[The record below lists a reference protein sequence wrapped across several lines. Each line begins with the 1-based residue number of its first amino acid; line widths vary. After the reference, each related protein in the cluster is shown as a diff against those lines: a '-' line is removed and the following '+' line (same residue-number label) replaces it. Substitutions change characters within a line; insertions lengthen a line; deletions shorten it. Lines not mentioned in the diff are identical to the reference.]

1 MDMATTFTLKA
12 NVTGQNQIKGLE
24 KGLGQLSR
32 KSDATA
38 GAMKRLKG
46 AAGGAIGALKG
57 FLPVLGVAGLAKF
70 GNDVLQLG
78 DRLQKMSE
86 KTGAS
91 VETLD
96 KLRQASNLAGTDF
109 GALDRLFPMLSKNIV
124 QFAEKGTGV
133 AADAFQ
139 KLKINVRDG
148 NGEIKA
154 SEKVLFE
161 IADAFSKMED
171 GTKKSDLAY
180 KLFGARVGAD
190 LIPMLNM
197 GSEAINKL
205 NTGFSQESAERMA
218 AFNDMVTSLGEKFRI
233 IAIDLTTSALP
244 AIEGLVSILS
254 FGVGVFNAIPGP
266 IKAIVAGV
274 AALAAPFLLL
284 VPILPAFAAG
294 FKIIAGLKM
303 GVVFAGIA
311 SKIGLV
317 VAGVLKV
324 IGVIAT
330 LATAPAAPFI
340 AIGAGIVALG
350 AVIFKFRDE
359 IFSVIGNIVDSFVS
373 AGQKIVD
380 VFKRIFPDLGT
391 LLKNVFQGVI
401 NSIKNFIT
409 QYFNFITKIIQT
421 AFNALKK
428 LFSFRR
434 KASNSSSSSSSNTES
449 FAKGGIVSAPQLAL
463 VGEGGEREYIIP
475 ESKLVRSAVNVLQ
488 GKRGSAVIPAFAQG
502 GVVGGSS
509 YLGSSSPTIHIQTG
523 AVLQQNNTQYVT
535 VKDLESALT
544 TFSNAI
550 FNNSRSVGGRRF
562 QGVV

>member
-32 KSDATA
+32 KSDSTA

-46 AAGGAIGALKG
+46 AAGGAIGALRG
-57 FLPVLGVAGLAKF
+57 FLPVLGAAGLVKF

-109 GALDRLFPMLSKNIV
+109 AALDRLFPMLSKNIV
-124 QFAEKGTGV
+124 QFAEKGTGE
-133 AADAFQ
+133 AADAFT
-139 KLKINVRDG
+139 KLKINVRDA

-154 SEKVLFE
+154 SEQVLFE
-161 IADAFSKMED
+161 ISDAFSKMED
-171 GTKKSDLAY
+171 GPKKMNLAY

-218 AFNDMVTSLGEKFRI
+218 TFNDMVTSLGEKFRI
-233 IAIDLTTSALP
+233 IAIDLTTAALP

-266 IKAIVAGV
+266 IKAIVVGV

-284 VPILPAFAAG
+284 VPLVPAFAAG
-294 FKIIAGLKM
+294 FKILAGLKM
-303 GVVFAGIA
+303 GAVFAAIA
-311 SKIGLV
+311 TKIGLV
-317 VAGVLKV
+317 AAGVLKV

-340 AIGAGIVALG
+340 AIGAGIIGLG

-359 IFSVIGNIVDSFVS
+359 IFGVIGNIVDKFVG

-380 VFKRIFPDLGT
+380 VFKKIFPDLGT

-434 KASNSSSSSSSNTES
+434 SASNASSSSSSSTEGY
-449 FAKGGIVSAPQLAL
+449 AKGGIVSGPQLAL

-502 GVVGGSS
+502 GVVGGSGN
-509 YLGSSSPTIHIQTG
+509 LGSSSPTIHIQTG

-562 QGVV
+562 QGVG

>member
-78 DRLQKMSE
+78 DKLQKMSE

-91 VETLD
+91 VSMLD

-109 GALDRLFPMLSKNIV
+109 NALTRLFPMLSKNIV
-124 QFAEKGTGV
+124 QFAEQGTGV
-133 AADAFQ
+133 AADAFN
-139 KLKINVRDG
+139 KLGINVRDANG
-148 NGEIKA
+148 NIRA
-154 SEKVLFE
+154 SEDVLLD
-161 IADAFSKMED
+161 IADKFSKMEN
-171 GTKKSDLAY
+171 GTVKADLAY

-218 AFNDMVTSLGEKFRI
+218 TFNDMVTSLGEKFRI
-233 IAIDLTTSALP
+233 IAIDLTTAALP

-294 FKIIAGLKM
+294 FKIIAALKM

-317 VAGVLKV
+317 VAAVGKV
-324 IGVIAT
+324 IGVIAA

-340 AIGAGIVALG
+340 AIGAGIVGLG
-350 AVIFKFRDE
+350 VVIYKFRDQ
-359 IFSVIGNIVDSFVS
+359 IFSVIGKVVDKFVN
-373 AGQKIVD
+373 AGKKIVE
-380 VFKRIFPDLGT
+380 VFKKLFPDLGK
-391 LLKNVFQGVI
+391 LLKNVFLGVI

-409 QYFNFITKIIQT
+409 QYFKFVMNIIKI

-434 KASNSSSSSSSNTES
+434 NASNRSSSSSSSPQGY
-449 FAKGGIVSAPQLAL
+449 ARGGIVSSPQLAL

-562 QGVV
+562 QGVG

>member
-46 AAGGAIGALKG
+46 AAGGAIGALKS
-57 FLPVLGVAGLAKF
+57 FLPVLGVVGLAKL

-78 DRLQKMSE
+78 DKLQKLSVT
-86 KTGAS
+86 TGVS

-96 KLRQASNLAGTDF
+96 KLRQASQKAGTDF
-109 GALDRLFPMLSKNIV
+109 TALQKAMPVLAKNMQDASDGVGTAKEAFDRIGFSAV
-124 QFAEKGTGV
+124 DSSG
-133 AADAFQ
+133 
-139 KLKINVRDG
+139 KLKTMDQAI
-148 NGEIKA
+148 
-154 SEKVLFE
+154 FE
-161 IADAFSKMED
+161 IADLMNKTTDPALN
-171 GTKKSDLAY
+171 LANASEI
-180 KLFGARVGAD
+180 FGSTLGRK
-190 LIPMLNM
+190 LIPLLKE
-197 GSEAINKL
+197 GSESIKAY
-205 NTGFSQESAERMA
+205 NTGFTQESAEKMA
-218 AFNDMVTSLGEKFRI
+218 TFNDAVTELGEQFRI
-233 IAIDLTTSALP
+233 VAIELTTLILP
-244 AIEGLVSILS
+244 AIHGLVNILS
-254 FGVGVFNAIPGP
+254 FAAGVFNAIPMP
-266 IKAIVAGV
+266 IKAIAGALIAIVAPFALVTPLTAAFAVALKGI
-274 AALAAPFLLL
+274 AAL
-284 VPILPAFAAG
+284 
-294 FKIIAGLKM
+294 KIGA
-303 GVVFAGIA
+303 VFATIA
-311 SKIGLV
+311 TKIGLV
-317 VAGVLKV
+317 VAAVVKV

-340 AIGAGIVALG
+340 AIGAGIVGLG

-409 QYFNFITKIIQT
+409 QYFSFVTKIIQT
-421 AFNALKK
+421 AFNALKR

-434 KASNSSSSSSSNTES
+434 SASNRSSSSSSSPQG
-449 FAKGGIVSAPQLAL
+449 FARGGIVSSPQLAL

-488 GKRGSAVIPAFAQG
+488 GKRGNAVIPAFAQG
-502 GVVGGSS
+502 GVVGGSG

-535 VKDLESALT
+535 VKDLENALT

-562 QGVV
+562 QGVG

>member
-57 FLPVLGVAGLAKF
+57 LLPVLGVAGLVKF

-78 DRLQKMSE
+78 DKLQKLSV
-86 KTGAS
+86 TSGVS

-96 KLRQASNLAGTDF
+96 KLRQASNKAGTDF
-109 GALDRLFPMLSKNIV
+109 NALTKAMPTLAKNMQDASDGVGTAKEAFDRMGFSAVDSEGN
-124 QFAEKGTGV
+124 
-133 AADAFQ
+133 
-139 KLKINVRDG
+139 LKSMDQAI
-148 NGEIKA
+148 
-154 SEKVLFE
+154 FE
-161 IADAFSKMED
+161 IADLMRNSTDAPM
-171 GTKKSDLAY
+171 DLANATEI
-180 KLFGARVGAD
+180 FGAGLGRK
-190 LIPMLNM
+190 LIPLLKE
-197 GSEAINKL
+197 GSEAIKNY
-205 NTGFSQESAERMA
+205 NTGFSQESAEKMA
-218 AFNDMVTSLGEKFRI
+218 TFNDAVSDLGEQFRVV
-233 IAIDLTTSALP
+233 AIELTTLILP
-244 AIEGLVSILS
+244 AIHGLVNVLS
-254 FGVGVFNAIPGP
+254 FAASIFNAIPMP
-266 IKAIVAGV
+266 IKAIAGALIAIVAPFALVTPLTAAFAVALKGI
-274 AALAAPFLLL
+274 AALKIGA
-284 VPILPAFAAG
+284 VFAA
-294 FKIIAGLKM
+294 IAT
-303 GVVFAGIA
+303 
-311 SKIGLV
+311 KIGLV
-317 VAGVLKV
+317 VAAVVKV

-340 AIGAGIVALG
+340 AIGAGFVGLG

-359 IFSVIGNIVDSFVS
+359 IFGVIGNIVDGFVS
-373 AGQKIVD
+373 AGQKIVE
-380 VFKRIFPDLGT
+380 VFKKIFPDLGT

-409 QYFNFITKIIQT
+409 QYFGFITKIIQT
-421 AFNALKK
+421 AFNALKR

-434 KASNSSSSSSSNTES
+434 QASGSSSSSSSS
-449 FAKGGIVSAPQLAL
+449 PQGYARGGIVSSPQLAL

-562 QGVV
+562 QGVG